1 MGDRM
6 TQGDVTSGNAAMNSG
21 GADAYRFLQKLT
33 IADVVAHAEQLVADT
48 PTSSAALY
56 KNWIACNSNDQWL
69 HVAYFNYS
77 VALAKSGDRLGAI
90 NATRECIRLKPEF
103 QPSYINLG
111 RLLEDAGQVGEAIT
125 QWKAL
130 TDQLKG
136 INGDAVKNKLMALE
150 QLGRVLEG
158 NNLDSAAE
166 DVLKQSIEIVVA
178 QPHVIQHWIAM
189 RQRQC
194 KWPVVVGWDH
204 VRTEALM
211 AGISPLSLANLAD
224 DPLFQLSRACAY
236 NRELVGPLNHSGA
249 GSISAS
255 APRQKSGK
263 LRIGYV
269 SSDLREHAVGFA
281 MTDVLEQHD
290 KSAFEI
296 RAYYCGIERVDPT
309 RNRIRESVDFWFDI
323 NGLTDEQAAARIR
336 EDEIDIL
343 VDLNGY
349 TKDARARVFA
359 HRPAPIAVN
368 WFGFPGTMGSPHHH
382 YIIADEHVIP
392 PGSECYYS
400 EKVLRL
406 PCYQANDRKRQVSLV
421 SPTRSDEGLP
431 EDAIVYCCLNGMQ
444 KLTSLVFTS
453 WMSIL
458 KQHPKGVLW
467 LLGGTEDT
475 NARLRTIAGQRGI
488 SPERLIFAARKPN
501 PEHLA
506 RYALADLFL
515 DTIPYGAHT
524 TAADAMWMG
533 VPVLTVPGK
542 SFASRVCAS
551 VVTAAGIGEMVCE
564 DIDHYVSRA
573 VELGRRPDLLSAI
586 KQKLVSGRQTCLLF
600 DTPRLVNGLEDLY
613 RLMWE
618 DFQAGR
624 RHVPDLSNLDFYN
637 ELGVELNV
645 SNIQFASEKEYRAFY
660 EEKMAARN
668 AISPIGAD
676 SRVWKGA
683 GRQFEPSGAFS
694 RNGGP
699 SRLQPAVSALHRA
712 T

>member
-6 TQGDVTSGNAAMNSG
+6 TQGDGISENAAMNLG
-21 GADAYRFLQKLT
+21 GPDAYRFLQKLT
-33 IADVVAHAEQLVADT
+33 IADVVAHAEQMVADT

-111 RLLEDAGQVGEAIT
+111 RLLEDAGQAGEAIT

-150 QLGRVLEG
+150 QLGRVLES

-224 DPLFQLSRACAY
+224 DPLFQLSRASVY
-236 NRELVGPLNHSGA
+236 NRELVGPLNRSGA
-249 GSISAS
+249 VPISAP
-255 APRQKSGK
+255 AARQKSGK

-296 RAYYCGIERVDPT
+296 HAYYCGIERVDPT
-309 RNRIRESVDFWFDI
+309 RNRIRDSVDFWFDI

-336 EDEIDIL
+336 DDEIDIL

-392 PGSECYYS
+392 PGSDCYYS

-421 SPTRSDEGLP
+421 GPTRSDEGLP

-444 KLTSLVFTS
+444 KLTSVAFTS
-453 WMSIL
+453 WMTIL
-458 KQHPKGVLW
+458 RQLPEGVLW

-475 NARLRTIAGQRGI
+475 NARLVAIAGQSGI
-488 SPERLIFAARKPN
+488 SPERLIFAVRKPN

-524 TAADAMWMG
+524 TAADAIWMG

-564 DIDHYVSRA
+564 DMDQYVARA

-600 DTPRLVNGLEDLY
+600 DTPRLVHGLEDLY

-624 RHVPDLSNLDFYN
+624 RPVPDLSNLDAYN

-645 SNIQFASEKEYRAFY
+645 SSIQFASEKEYRAY
-660 EEKMAARN
+660 YSEKMAARN
-668 AISPIGAD
+668 AISAISPD
-676 SRVWKGA
+676 SRVWKGE
-683 GRQFEPSGAFS
+683 GRQFDRF
-694 RNGGP
+694 
-699 SRLQPAVSALHRA
+699 
-712 T
+712 

>member
-1 MGDRM
+1 
-6 TQGDVTSGNAAMNSG
+6 
-21 GADAYRFLQKLT
+21 
-33 IADVVAHAEQLVADT
+33 
-48 PTSSAALY
+48 
-56 KNWIACNSNDQWL
+56 
-69 HVAYFNYS
+69 
-77 VALAKSGDRLGAI
+77 
-90 NATRECIRLKPEF
+90 
-103 QPSYINLG
+103 
-111 RLLEDAGQVGEAIT
+111 
-125 QWKAL
+125 
-130 TDQLKG
+130 
-136 INGDAVKNKLMALE
+136 
-150 QLGRVLEG
+150 
-158 NNLDSAAE
+158 
-166 DVLKQSIEIVVA
+166 VA
-178 QPHVIQHWIAM
+178 QPAVIQHWIAM

-211 AGISPLSLANLAD
+211 AGISPLSLANLSD

-236 NRELVGPLNHSGA
+236 NRELIGPLHRLGA
-249 GSISAS
+249 GSIGAPT
-255 APRQKSGK
+255 PRQKSGR

-269 SSDLREHAVGFA
+269 SSDFREHAVGFA

-296 RAYYCGIERVDPT
+296 HAYYCGIGRVDPT
-309 RNRIRESVDFWFDI
+309 RTRIRDSVDSWFEI

-336 EDEIDIL
+336 DDEIDIL

-349 TKDARARVFA
+349 TKDARTRVFA

-368 WFGFPGTMGSPHHH
+368 WFGFPGTMGSPYHH

-392 PGSECYYS
+392 PGSDCYYS

-421 SPTRSDEGLP
+421 RPTRADEGLP

-444 KLTSLVFTS
+444 KVTAAVFTS

-458 KQHPKGVLW
+458 TQVPEAVLW
-467 LLGGTEDT
+467 LLGGTEET
-475 NARLRTIAGQRGI
+475 NARLGIIARQSGI

-506 RYALADLFL
+506 RYVLADLFL

-524 TAADAMWMG
+524 TAADSIWMG
-533 VPVLTVPGK
+533 VPVLTAPGK
-542 SFASRVCAS
+542 SFASRVCTS
-551 VVTAAGIGEMVCE
+551 VVIAAGIGEMVCE
-564 DIDHYVSRA
+564 DMDQYVARA

-618 DFQAGR
+618 EFQTGR
-624 RHVPDLSNLDFYN
+624 RPVPDLSNLDLYN
-637 ELGVELNV
+637 ELGIELSV
-645 SNIQFASEKEYRAFY
+645 SDTQFASDKQYRALY
-660 EEKMAARN
+660 EEKIAGRN

-676 SRVWKGA
+676 SRLWKGA
-683 GRQFEPSGAFS
+683 GRQFD
-694 RNGGP
+694 
-699 SRLQPAVSALHRA
+699 RL
-712 T
+712 

>member
-1 MGDRM
+1 MM
-6 TQGDVTSGNAAMNSG
+6 QGDGTSGNAVMNSG
-21 GADAYRFLQKLT
+21 GADAYRFLQRLT
-33 IADVVAHAEQLVADT
+33 IGDVVAHAEQLVAGA

-56 KNWIACNSNDQWL
+56 KNWIAANSNDQWL

-103 QPSYINLG
+103 QPAYINLG
-111 RLLEDAGQVGEAIT
+111 RLLEDAGQAGEAIS

-130 TDQLKG
+130 TEKLKG
-136 INGDAVKNKLMALE
+136 INGDSVRNKLLVLE
-150 QLGRVLEG
+150 QLGRVLES
-158 NNLDSAAE
+158 NQLDGAAE

-178 QPHVIQHWIAM
+178 QPAVIQHWIAM

-211 AGISPLSLANLAD
+211 AGISPLSLANLSD

-236 NRELVGPLNHSGA
+236 NRELVGLLNRSGA
-249 GSISAS
+249 GSIGAP
-255 APRQKSGK
+255 APRQESGR

-269 SSDLREHAVGFA
+269 SSDFREHAVGFA

-296 RAYYCGIERVDPT
+296 HAYYCGIDRVDPT
-309 RNRIRESVDFWFDI
+309 RTRIHDSVEYWFDI

-382 YIIADEHVIP
+382 YIIGDEHVIP

-406 PCYQANDRKRQVSLV
+406 PCYQANDRKRRVSLV
-421 SPTRSDEGLP
+421 RPTRADEGLP

-444 KLTSLVFTS
+444 KLTSAVFSS
-453 WMSIL
+453 WMTIL
-458 KQHPKGVLW
+458 AQLPEAVLW
-467 LLGGTEDT
+467 LLGGTEET
-475 NARLRTIAGQRGI
+475 NARLGIIAGQSGI

-506 RYALADLFL
+506 RYVLADLFL
-515 DTIPYGAHT
+515 DTVPYGAHT

-551 VVTAAGIGEMVCE
+551 IVTAAGIGEMVCE
-564 DIDHYVSRA
+564 DMNQYVARA
-573 VELGRRPDLLSAI
+573 VELGKRPDLLFAI

-600 DTPRLVNGLEDLY
+600 DTPRLVNGLEGLY
-613 RLMWE
+613 RSMWE
-618 DFQAGR
+618 DFQSGR
-624 RHVPDLSNLDFYN
+624 RPVPDLSNLDVYN
-637 ELGVELNV
+637 ELGVELSV
-645 SNIQFASEKEYRAFY
+645 SDIQFASEKEYRALY
-660 EEKMAARN
+660 KEKIAARN
-668 AISPIGAD
+668 EISPIGPD
-676 SRVWKGA
+676 SRLWKGA
-683 GRQFEPSGAFS
+683 GRQFD
-694 RNGGP
+694 
-699 SRLQPAVSALHRA
+699 RL
-712 T
+712 